1 MTRHFGWRPLYVRT
15 AVRFSQDCP
24 LFIFFQFSLLFSIKI
39 RYFFWICVSCHLLN
53 DKSKNCNFYRV
64 PLRCFFWIIAGA
76 GAGAE
81 NIIFFGSGSSKK
93 LRLRLRNTGFL
104 NLFRCMFWPL
114 INDFSPSFSLFFPRL
129 HSSIFFP
136 AAIFP
141 HLYMGS
147 SGRGVPAPQGQKNVD
162 FWTSLRCIFRPLSE
176 DFSSFFSLFFHTYS
190 VSFLI
195 QQPFPPTPL

>member
-1 MTRHFGWRPLYVRT
+1 MN
-15 AVRFSQDCP
+15 D
-24 LFIFFQFSLLFSIKI
+24 SLE
-39 RYFFWICVSCHLLN
+39 WTEHLLKRN
-53 DKSKNCNFYRV
+53 LNSLSYFEKICWLWK
-64 PLRCFFWIIAGA
+64 CFFLIMAGA

-81 NIIFFGSGSSKK
+81 NVFFFGSGSSKK

-176 DFSSFFSLFFHTYS
+176 DFFLHFIHYFFTPTQFH
-190 VSFLI
+190 F
-195 QQPFPPTPL
+195 